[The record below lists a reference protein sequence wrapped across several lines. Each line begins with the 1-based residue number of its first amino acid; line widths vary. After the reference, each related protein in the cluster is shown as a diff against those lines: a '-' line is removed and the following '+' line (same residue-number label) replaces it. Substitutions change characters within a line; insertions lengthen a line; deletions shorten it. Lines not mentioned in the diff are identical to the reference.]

1 MMKIYIRKGC
11 KEVDP
16 ARRTNKKA
24 IDNQWPEKDWWSR
37 WDSGILLVHK
47 WLSSILCRTP
57 PNTPPI
63 QMRANTAS

>member
-24 IDNQWPEKDWWSR
+24 IDNQWPEKDW
-37 WDSGILLVHK
+37 
-47 WLSSILCRTP
+47 
-57 PNTPPI
+57 
-63 QMRANTAS
+63 